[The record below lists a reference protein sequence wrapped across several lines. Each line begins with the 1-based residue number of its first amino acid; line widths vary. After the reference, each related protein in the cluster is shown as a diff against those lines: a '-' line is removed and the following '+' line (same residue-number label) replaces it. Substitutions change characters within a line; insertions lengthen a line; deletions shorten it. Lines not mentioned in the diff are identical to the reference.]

1 MIDLTNLNN
10 KKGII
15 MGIANE
21 RSIAW
26 GVAST
31 LANQGANLA
40 FSYPSDSIKKRI
52 EPLAE
57 SCGSNIFFHCDVSS
71 DKSIESFFSSLKTVW
86 EEVDFI
92 VHSIAFSDKNE
103 LKGDYVET
111 SRANFLNTLN
121 ISCYSFTAICREGA
135 KLMKNGGQF
144 LTLSYLGAERVMPHY
159 NVMGI
164 AKSALETSVK
174 YIASDL
180 GKKNIRV
187 NAISAGPIK
196 TLAASGISD
205 FRYILKWNQYNSPLR
220 RTTTIEEVGKNAVY
234 LLSDLSSGVTGEI
247 IHVDCG
253 YHVVGIKA
261 VDAPDIS
268 VVEE

>member
-1 MIDLTNLNN
+1 MTDITNLKN

-26 GVAST
+26 GVASAI
-31 LANQGANLA
+31 ANQGAKLA
-40 FSYPSDSIKKRI
+40 FSYPNDSIKKRI
-52 EPLAE
+52 KPLAE
-57 SCGSNIFFHCDVSS
+57 SCGSNEYFHCDVSS
-71 DKSIESFFSSLKTVW
+71 DESIENFFREIRSIWT
-86 EEVDFI
+86 EVDFI
-92 VHSIAFSDKNE
+92 LHSIAFSDKNE
-103 LKGDYVET
+103 LKGDYVQT
-111 SRANFLNTLN
+111 SRSNFLNTLN
-121 ISCYSFTAICREGA
+121 ISCYSFTAICREGS

-180 GKKNIRV
+180 GKQNIRV

-220 RTTTIEEVGKNAVY
+220 RTTTIDEIGKNAIY
-234 LLSDLSSGVTGEI
+234 LLSDFSSGVTGEV

-253 YHVVGIKA
+253 YHVVGMKA

-268 VVEE
+268 VVE

>member
-1 MIDLTNLNN
+1 MTDITNLKN

-26 GVAST
+26 GVASAI
-31 LANQGANLA
+31 ANQGAKLA
-40 FSYPSDSIKKRI
+40 FSYPNDSIKKRI
-52 EPLAE
+52 KPLAE
-57 SCGSNIFFHCDVSS
+57 SCGSTEYFHCDVSS
-71 DKSIESFFSSLKTVW
+71 DESIENFFREIRSIWS
-86 EEVDFI
+86 EVDFI
-92 VHSIAFSDKNE
+92 LHSIAFSDKNE

-111 SRANFLNTLN
+111 SRSNFLNTLN
-121 ISCYSFTAICREGA
+121 ISCYSFTAICREGS

-180 GKKNIRV
+180 GKQNVRV

-220 RTTTIEEVGKNAVY
+220 RTTTIDEVGKNAIY
-234 LLSDLSSGVTGEI
+234 LLSDLSSGVTGEV

-253 YHVVGIKA
+253 YHVVGMKA

-268 VVEE
+268 VVD

>member
-1 MIDLTNLNN
+1 
-10 KKGII
+10 
-15 MGIANE
+15 
-21 RSIAW
+21 
-26 GVAST
+26 
-31 LANQGANLA
+31 
-40 FSYPSDSIKKRI
+40 
-52 EPLAE
+52 
-57 SCGSNIFFHCDVSS
+57 
-71 DKSIESFFSSLKTVW
+71 
-86 EEVDFI
+86 
-92 VHSIAFSDKNE
+92 
-103 LKGDYVET
+103 
-111 SRANFLNTLN
+111 
-121 ISCYSFTAICREGA
+121 
-135 KLMKNGGQF
+135 MKNGGQF

-180 GKKNIRV
+180 GKQNVRV

-220 RTTTIEEVGKNAVY
+220 RTTTIDEVGKNAIY
-234 LLSDLSSGVTGEI
+234 LLSDLSSGVTGEV

-253 YHVVGIKA
+253 YHVVGMKA

-268 VVEE
+268 VVD

>member
-1 MIDLTNLNN
+1 MTDITNLKN

-26 GVAST
+26 GVASAI
-31 LANQGANLA
+31 ANQGAKLA
-40 FSYPSDSIKKRI
+40 FSYPNDSIKKRI
-52 EPLAE
+52 KPLAE
-57 SCGSNIFFHCDVSS
+57 SCGSNEYFHCDVSS
-71 DKSIESFFSSLKTVW
+71 DESIENFFREIRSIWT
-86 EEVDFI
+86 EVDFI
-92 VHSIAFSDKNE
+92 LHSIAFSDKNE
-103 LKGDYVET
+103 LKGDYVQT
-111 SRANFLNTLN
+111 SRSNFLNTLN
-121 ISCYSFTAICREGA
+121 ISCYSFTAICREGS

-180 GKKNIRV
+180 GKQNIRV

-220 RTTTIEEVGKNAVY
+220 RTTTIDEIGKNAIY
-234 LLSDLSSGVTGEI
+234 LLSDFSSGVTGEV

-253 YHVVGIKA
+253 YHVVGMKA

-268 VVEE
+268 VVD

>member
-1 MIDLTNLNN
+1 MTDLTNLKN

-31 LANQGANLA
+31 LADQGANLA
-40 FSYPSDSIKKRI
+40 FSYPNDSIKKRI

-57 SCGSNIFFHCDVSS
+57 SCGSKIFFHCDVSS

-111 SRANFLNTLN
+111 SRANFLNTLD

-135 KLMKNGGQF
+135 KLMRNGGQF

-220 RTTTIEEVGKNAVY
+220 RTTTIQEVGKNAVY

-253 YHVVGIKA
+253 YHVVGMKA

-268 VVEE
+268 VVE

>member
-1 MIDLTNLNN
+1 MTDITNLKN

-31 LANQGANLA
+31 LADQGANLA
-40 FSYPSDSIKKRI
+40 FSYPNDSIKKRI

-57 SCGSNIFFHCDVSS
+57 SCGSKIFFHCDVSS

-111 SRANFLNTLN
+111 SRANFLNTLD

-135 KLMKNGGQF
+135 KLMRNGGQF

-220 RTTTIEEVGKNAVY
+220 RTTTIQEVGKNAVY

-253 YHVVGIKA
+253 YHVVGMKA

-268 VVEE
+268 VVE

>member
-1 MIDLTNLNN
+1 MTDITNLKN

-26 GVAST
+26 GVASAI
-31 LANQGANLA
+31 ANQGAKLA
-40 FSYPSDSIKKRI
+40 FSYPNDSIKKRI
-52 EPLAE
+52 KPLAE
-57 SCGSNIFFHCDVSS
+57 SCGSNEYFHCDVSS
-71 DKSIESFFSSLKTVW
+71 DESIENFFREIRSIWT
-86 EEVDFI
+86 EVDFI
-92 VHSIAFSDKNE
+92 LHSIAFSDKNE
-103 LKGDYVET
+103 LKGEYVET
-111 SRANFLNTLN
+111 SRNNFLNTLN
-121 ISCYSFTAICREGA
+121 ISCYSFTAICREGS

-180 GKKNIRV
+180 GKQNIRV

-220 RTTTIEEVGKNAVY
+220 RTTTIDEIGKNAIY
-234 LLSDLSSGVTGEI
+234 LLSDFSSGVTGEV

-253 YHVVGIKA
+253 YHVVGMKA

-268 VVEE
+268 VVE